1 MSKEPCLACGL
12 QLLRS
17 YHIREKR
24 RLKRTVMQMSR
35 DGLTYVIDIY
45 KGVDGWT
52 AECCPET
59 GETLYYTRGTD
70 RELVSLLQRLG
81 FTLLF
86 V

>member
-1 MSKEPCLACGL
+1 MWSAIAEILPYKGKKEA
-12 QLLRS
+12 
-17 YHIREKR
+17 
-24 RLKRTVMQMSR
+24 KRTVKQMSR
-35 DGLTYVIDIY
+35 DGLTYGIDIY

-70 RELVSLLQRLG
+70 RELVNLLQRLS

>member
-1 MSKEPCLACGL
+1 
-12 QLLRS
+12 
-17 YHIREKR
+17 
-24 RLKRTVMQMSR
+24 MQMSR

-45 KGVDGWT
+45 KGVDGRT

-70 RELVSLLQRLG
+70 RELVNLLQRLS